1 MKIIIVGLGRT
12 GTSLIKALS
21 HENYDITVIEKE
33 KELVDEITDLYSVN
47 GVVGSGASKETLLKA
62 GANTADALI
71 ALTPVDEINLL
82 SCMQAKALGT
92 RRTAARL
99 FQPDFVKERDEIK
112 KEYNIDYAIRP
123 KFDIADEIARNIGL
137 PGNVKMQ
144 GFFNN
149 LIQMVNISVMD
160 GSPLVGKKL
169 MEIKPKLDA
178 DVLVCSVIR
187 NEKNYIPNGTFEI
200 AAGDQLSVIAG
211 LDGMYETLHKL
222 GILTQICKKVLIVGG
237 GVTGEYLI
245 DMLLEEKKSL
255 TVMDENITRCRE
267 LMEKYPG
274 VTVSY
279 SEGEVTDVLEEEHVD
294 KFDAVVSLTDND
306 EINLVTSMF
315 AWSQNVPSIITRAD
329 VPGHVKLLHRVNMD
343 ITVSPSELSVMKLIR
358 FIRNYEVGDAEN
370 DIGKFYTIAEG
381 MAEIMEFNASKDF
394 VKLGVEFKSPDFKLK
409 KDVLV
414 AAIIRDEKLII
425 AGGST
430 SITEGDRVIVAT
442 SKNNRIKKLN
452 DIFAK

>member
-149 LIQMVNISVMD
+149 LIQ
-160 GSPLVGKKL
+160 
-169 MEIKPKLDA
+169 
-178 DVLVCSVIR
+178 
-187 NEKNYIPNGTFEI
+187 
-200 AAGDQLSVIAG
+200 
-211 LDGMYETLHKL
+211 
-222 GILTQICKKVLIVGG
+222 
-237 GVTGEYLI
+237 
-245 DMLLEEKKSL
+245 
-255 TVMDENITRCRE
+255 E
-267 LMEKYPG
+267 L
-274 VTVSY
+274 
-279 SEGEVTDVLEEEHVD
+279 
-294 KFDAVVSLTDND
+294 
-306 EINLVTSMF
+306 
-315 AWSQNVPSIITRAD
+315 
-329 VPGHVKLLHRVNMD
+329 
-343 ITVSPSELSVMKLIR
+343 
-358 FIRNYEVGDAEN
+358 
-370 DIGKFYTIAEG
+370 
-381 MAEIMEFNASKDF
+381 
-394 VKLGVEFKSPDFKLK
+394 
-409 KDVLV
+409 
-414 AAIIRDEKLII
+414 
-425 AGGST
+425 
-430 SITEGDRVIVAT
+430 
-442 SKNNRIKKLN
+442 
-452 DIFAK
+452 